1 MLVLLSSAFQM
12 AGAAVK
18 KATETLV
25 KAAQQASLNV
35 EEEEYFMKT
44 KVTGK
49 VLTGFR
55 QELEIQEEIVR
66 KQRELVK
73 AMGQLSRIRREN
85 KCTVRVRELRARLKG
100 GGPGRK

>member
-1 MLVLLSSAFQM
+1 MLVLLSSACQM

-35 EEEEYFMKT
+35 EEEESFMKP

-66 KQRELVK
+66 KQRELDK
-73 AMGQLSRIRREN
+73 AMGQLSRIRRE
-85 KCTVRVRELRARLKG
+85 RAG
-100 GGPGRK
+100 H